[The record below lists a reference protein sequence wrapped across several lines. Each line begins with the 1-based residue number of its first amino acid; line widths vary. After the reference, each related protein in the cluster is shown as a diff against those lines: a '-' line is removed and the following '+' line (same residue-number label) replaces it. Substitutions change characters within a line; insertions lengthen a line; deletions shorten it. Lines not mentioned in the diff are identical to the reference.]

1 MRNYP
6 VSRTICAPII
16 GLPSSGLPQI
26 ENFHA
31 TLMILQMPEY
41 DGNECPW
48 FTRVSRRRV
57 G

>member
-41 DGNECPW
+41 DGNECP
-48 FTRVSRRRV
+48 
-57 G
+57 